1 MNMAG
6 RFERTSKAILPPP
19 STGLAGRFVISF
31 SFQPAVVASGKIVE
45 TGHVTVGP
53 RPVDPHVSI
62 SSSVWPSFFFKTT
75 RPSRTAA

>member
-1 MNMAG
+1 MAG
-6 RFERTSKAILPPP
+6 RFECTNEATLPPP
-19 STGLAGRFVISF
+19 STALAGRFVKSF
-31 SFQPAVVASGKIVE
+31 SFRPAVVASEKIVE

-53 RPVDPHVSI
+53 RPVDPHDSI